1 MTVSEK
7 SRWLILIVLSSAL
20 FLIVIDMTVL
30 YTALPSLA
38 RDLGTSASE
47 KLWIIN
53 AYALVVAGLLP
64 GLGTLGDRVGHKRMF
79 IAGLCVFGIA
89 SLVAAY
95 SPSSMIL
102 IGARALLAV
111 GAAMMMPATLSIIRL
126 TFNDDRERA
135 LAIGIWSA
143 VASGGAAVG
152 PLVGGVLLEYF
163 WWGSV
168 FLINVPVVVV
178 ALAAASVFIPRRKGS
193 RDVGWDPVGSL
204 QILVGLVGLAY
215 AIEELAKEAPSF
227 LAAAAAAVTGALAL
241 AIFVRRQR
249 RSAAPMFDL
258 TLFENR
264 EFALGV
270 VVALVSSF
278 SVVGLELVLSQRL
291 QLVLGYSPLQAALFV
306 LPGSLLAFI
315 GGPLAGWSAPRYG
328 MGRGSAP
335 LGRPSSGGP
344 VPCRQRRPHA
354 AARQP
359 VDLRPWIGGLDR
371 GGLERDH
378 EQGPGGASGHGRLGR
393 GGGVR
398 ARRRYRHH
406 HTRQPLGRR
415 VCRGPG
421 AAVRAAAVGA
431 GRNRP
436 GVAGGRDPASRHRPS
451 IDRGRVRRLRRRLP
465 ERPRAR
471 RRPSPRRRRHGVAR
485 ADGAPGAGVGG
496 GERCVKDVAMPRASK
511 ASASIRC
518 ALRPPLRG

>member
-1 MTVSEK
+1 MTEK
-7 SRWLILIVLSSAL
+7 SRWLILLVVSSAL

-38 RDLGTSASE
+38 RDLGTDASE

-79 IAGLCVFGIA
+79 IGGLCVFGVA

-95 SPSSMIL
+95 SPSPTIL

-126 TFNDDRERA
+126 TFNDERERA
-135 LAIGIWSA
+135 LAIGIWGA

-168 FLINVPVVVV
+168 FLINVPVVLV
-178 ALAAASVFIPRRKGS
+178 ALVAAGVFIPRSKGN
-193 RDVGWDPVGSL
+193 REVGWDPVGSL

-215 AIEELAKEAPSF
+215 AIEEVAMAV
-227 LAAAAAAVTGALAL
+227 AAAAVIGALAL
-241 AIFVRRQR
+241 AIFLRRQR

-264 EFALGV
+264 EFVLGV

-278 SVVGLELVLSQRL
+278 SVVGLELVLRQRL

-328 MGRGSAP
+328 TGQVM
-335 LGRPSSGGP
+335 
-344 VPCRQRRPHA
+344 A
-354 AARQP
+354 AA
-359 VDLRPWIGGLDR
+359 LLLGGLAVA
-371 GGLERDH
+371 GLFLAADAGPMPQLLSLSVFGLGLGASIAVASNAIMSRAPAERAGMAASV
-378 EQGPGGASGHGRLGR
+378 EEVAFELGGAIGITILGSLLAGVYAAVLVLPAGLPPSVREGIDRALRVAETLPAEAGHLLTEAVYAAFDAAYLSALALDAVLLV
-393 GGGVR
+393 GVAVMAWR
-398 ARRRYRHH
+398 AR
-406 HTRQPLGRR
+406 
-415 VCRGPG
+415 
-421 AAVRAAAVGA
+421 AA
-431 GRNRP
+431 RP
-436 GVAGGRDPASRHRPS
+436 A
-451 IDRGRVRRLRRRLP
+451 
-465 ERPRAR
+465 
-471 RRPSPRRRRHGVAR
+471 
-485 ADGAPGAGVGG
+485 
-496 GERCVKDVAMPRASK
+496 
-511 ASASIRC
+511 
-518 ALRPPLRG
+518 

>member
-1 MTVSEK
+1 FMTVSEK

-79 IAGLCVFGIA
+79 IA
-89 SLVAAY
+89 SLFAAY
-95 SPSSMIL
+95 SPSPMIL

-193 RDVGWDPVGSL
+193 HAMGWDPVGSL

-227 LAAAAAAVTGALAL
+227 LSAAAAAVIGGLAL

-278 SVVGLELVLSQRL
+278 S
-291 QLVLGYSPLQAALFV
+291 
-306 LPGSLLAFI
+306 
-315 GGPLAGWSAPRYG
+315 
-328 MGRGSAP
+328 
-335 LGRPSSGGP
+335 
-344 VPCRQRRPHA
+344 
-354 AARQP
+354 
-359 VDLRPWIGGLDR
+359 
-371 GGLERDH
+371 
-378 EQGPGGASGHGRLGR
+378 
-393 GGGVR
+393 
-398 ARRRYRHH
+398 
-406 HTRQPLGRR
+406 
-415 VCRGPG
+415 
-421 AAVRAAAVGA
+421 
-431 GRNRP
+431 
-436 GVAGGRDPASRHRPS
+436 
-451 IDRGRVRRLRRRLP
+451 
-465 ERPRAR
+465 
-471 RRPSPRRRRHGVAR
+471 
-485 ADGAPGAGVGG
+485 
-496 GERCVKDVAMPRASK
+496 
-511 ASASIRC
+511 
-518 ALRPPLRG
+518 

>member
-1 MTVSEK
+1 MV
-7 SRWLILIVLSSAL
+7 SSAL

-38 RDLGTSASE
+38 RDLGTDASE

-79 IAGLCVFGIA
+79 IAGLCVFGVA

-95 SPSSMIL
+95 SPSPTIL

-135 LAIGIWSA
+135 LAIGIWGA

-168 FLINVPVVVV
+168 FLINVPVVLV
-178 ALAAASVFIPRRKGS
+178 ALVAAGVFIPRSKGS
-193 RDVGWDPVGSL
+193 REVGWDPVGSL

-215 AIEELAKEAPSF
+215 AIEELAKETPSV
-227 LAAAAAAVTGALAL
+227 LAAAAAAVIGGLAL

-291 QLVLGYSPLQAALFV
+291 QLVLSNTAHEL
-306 LPGSLLAFI
+306 S
-315 GGPLAGWSAPRYG
+315 
-328 MGRGSAP
+328 
-335 LGRPSSGGP
+335 RPSS
-344 VPCRQRRPHA
+344 RR
-354 AARQP
+354 
-359 VDLRPWIGGLDR
+359 
-371 GGLERDH
+371 
-378 EQGPGGASGHGRLGR
+378 
-393 GGGVR
+393 
-398 ARRRYRHH
+398 
-406 HTRQPLGRR
+406 
-415 VCRGPG
+415 
-421 AAVRAAAVGA
+421 
-431 GRNRP
+431 
-436 GVAGGRDPASRHRPS
+436 
-451 IDRGRVRRLRRRLP
+451 
-465 ERPRAR
+465 
-471 RRPSPRRRRHGVAR
+471 
-485 ADGAPGAGVGG
+485 
-496 GERCVKDVAMPRASK
+496 
-511 ASASIRC
+511 
-518 ALRPPLRG
+518 

>member
-7 SRWLILIVLSSAL
+7 RRWLILLVVSSAL

-38 RDLGTSASE
+38 RDLGTGASE

-79 IAGLCVFGIA
+79 IAGLCVFGVA

-95 SPSSMIL
+95 SPSPTIL

-126 TFNDDRERA
+126 TFNDEKERA
-135 LAIGIWSA
+135 LAIGIWGA

-168 FLINVPVVVV
+168 FLINVPVVLV
-178 ALAAASVFIPRRKGS
+178 ALVAAGVFIPRSKGN
-193 RDVGWDPVGSL
+193 REVGWDPVGSL

-215 AIEELAKEAPSF
+215 AIEEVAKEAPSF
-227 LAAAAAAVTGALAL
+227 LAVAAAAVIGALAL

-264 EFALGV
+264 EFVLG
-270 VVALVSSF
+270 
-278 SVVGLELVLSQRL
+278 VVGLELVLRQRL

-328 MGRGSAP
+328 TGQVM
-335 LGRPSSGGP
+335 
-344 VPCRQRRPHA
+344 A
-354 AARQP
+354 AA
-359 VDLRPWIGGLDR
+359 LLLGGLAVA
-371 GGLERDH
+371 GLFLAADAGPMPQLVSLSAFGLGLGASIAVASNAIMSRAPAERAGMAASV
-378 EQGPGGASGHGRLGR
+378 EEVAFELGGAIGITILGSLLAGVYAAVLVLPAGLPPSVREGIDQALRVAETLPAEAGHLLTEAVYAAFDAAYLSALALDAVLLV
-393 GGGVR
+393 GVAVMAWR
-398 ARRRYRHH
+398 AR
-406 HTRQPLGRR
+406 
-415 VCRGPG
+415 
-421 AAVRAAAVGA
+421 AA
-431 GRNRP
+431 RP
-436 GVAGGRDPASRHRPS
+436 A
-451 IDRGRVRRLRRRLP
+451 
-465 ERPRAR
+465 
-471 RRPSPRRRRHGVAR
+471 
-485 ADGAPGAGVGG
+485 
-496 GERCVKDVAMPRASK
+496 
-511 ASASIRC
+511 
-518 ALRPPLRG
+518 

>member
-79 IAGLCVFGIA
+79 IARLCVFGIA

-126 TFNDDRERA
+126 TFNDDKERA

-227 LAAAAAAVTGALAL
+227 LAAAAAAVIGALAL

-278 SVVGLELVLSQRL
+278 SVVGLEFVLSQRL

-328 MGRGSAP
+328 MGQVMAGALLLAGLAVAGLFLAANAGPMPQLVSLSIFGLGLGASIAGASNAIMSKAP
-335 LGRPSSGGP
+335 AERAGM
-344 VPCRQRRPHA
+344 A
-354 AARQP
+354 ASVEEVAFE
-359 VDLRPWIGGLDR
+359 L
-371 GGLERDH
+371 
-378 EQGPGGASGHGRLGR
+378 GGAIGITILGSLLAGVYAAVLVLPSGLPPSVREGIDQALRVAETLPADTGHLLTEA
-393 GGGVR
+393 VYAAFDAAYLSALALDAVLLLAVAVMAWR
-398 ARRRYRHH
+398 ARTVH
-406 HTRQPLGRR
+406 
-415 VCRGPG
+415 
-421 AAVRAAAVGA
+421 
-431 GRNRP
+431 
-436 GVAGGRDPASRHRPS
+436 
-451 IDRGRVRRLRRRLP
+451 RGR
-465 ERPRAR
+465 A
-471 RRPSPRRRRHGVAR
+471 
-485 ADGAPGAGVGG
+485 
-496 GERCVKDVAMPRASK
+496 
-511 ASASIRC
+511 
-518 ALRPPLRG
+518 